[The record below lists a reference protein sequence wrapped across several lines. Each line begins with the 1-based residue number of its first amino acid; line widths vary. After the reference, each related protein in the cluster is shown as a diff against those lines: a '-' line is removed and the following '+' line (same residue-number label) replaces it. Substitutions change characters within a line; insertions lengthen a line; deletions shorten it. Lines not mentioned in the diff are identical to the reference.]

1 MKKGEEWYNND
12 IGKRF
17 NEDYPRTFS
26 LCDMDGITRCGY
38 EEPVSGKY
46 ENRLIIY
53 ESKHIGEK
61 AKTDKSVQV
70 TKKTEISQPQFDTLC
85 LLKSVINWSKLDN
98 KSGVYAIIHDNK
110 VRNLKLYDIDKNWNN
125 DKGQWDRKCNL
136 TKEITMDEF
145 YNLVSVAKLRS
156 DINAK

>member
-17 NEDYPRTFS
+17 NKDYPRTFS

-38 EEPVSGKY
+38 KDSTSNKHED
-46 ENRLIIY
+46 RLIIY

-61 AKTDKSVQV
+61 AKTNEFVQV

-85 LLKSVINWSKLDN
+85 LLKSIIDWSKLDN

-110 VRNLKLYDIDKNWNN
+110 VKNLKLYDIDKNWN
-125 DKGQWDRKCNL
+125 KGQWDRKCDL

-145 YNLVSVAKLRS
+145 YNLVSAAKLR
-156 DINAK
+156 DKINAK